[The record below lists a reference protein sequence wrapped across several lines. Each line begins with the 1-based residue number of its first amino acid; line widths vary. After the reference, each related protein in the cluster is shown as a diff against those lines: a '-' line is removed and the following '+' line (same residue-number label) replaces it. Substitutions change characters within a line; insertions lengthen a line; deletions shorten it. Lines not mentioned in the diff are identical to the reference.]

1 MFGRKQ
7 EDENEGDKKPVTTA
21 TTATVLEAT
30 PPLAL
35 KQRTQAQAPGQ
46 VPPSSKAPLS
56 HPEAVR
62 RSDTPTR
69 RTESTESKMLIVG
82 RDITLSGEINACD
95 RLVVEGRVEAKL
107 NDCREIEI
115 ASTGAFAGAA
125 NIDIA
130 DVSGSFDGTLTTREY
145 LIIRATGRVT
155 GTVRFRQLE
164 VERGGQVCGD
174 VLVLDG
180 AGVTNIDTLKV
191 DQKVR

>member
-1 MFGRKQ
+1 MFGRTK
-7 EDENEGDKKPVTTA
+7 EDENEGDKKPA
-21 TTATVLEAT
+21 TATVVEAT

-35 KQRTQAQAPGQ
+35 KQRAQAQAPGQ

-62 RSDTPTR
+62 RSDISSRP

-174 VLVLDG
+174 VQVLDG
-180 AGVTNIDTLKV
+180 GGVTNIDALRL
-191 DQKVR
+191 DQKAK

>member
-7 EDENEGDKKPVTTA
+7 EGENEGDKKPA
-21 TTATVLEAT
+21 TATVVEAT

-35 KQRTQAQAPGQ
+35 KQRAQAQAPGQ

-56 HPEAVR
+56 HPEAIR
-62 RSDTPTR
+62 RADLPGR
-69 RTESTESKMLIVG
+69 RAESTESKMLIVG
-82 RDITLSGEINACD
+82 RDITLSGEISACD

-107 NDCREIEI
+107 TDCREIEI

-130 DVSGSFDGTLTTREY
+130 DVSGSFDGTLTAREY

-174 VLVLDG
+174 VQVLDG
-180 AGVTNIDTLKV
+180 AAASTNIDTLKL

>member
-7 EDENEGDKKPVTTA
+7 DDENTGDKKPVTT
-21 TTATVLEAT
+21 TATVVEAT

-35 KQRTQAQAPGQ
+35 KQRAQAQAPGQ

-56 HPEAVR
+56 HPEAIR
-62 RSDTPTR
+62 RADMPSR
-69 RTESTESKMLIVG
+69 RAESTESKMLIVG
-82 RDITLSGEINACD
+82 RDITLSGEISACD

-107 NDCREIEI
+107 TDCREIEI

-130 DVSGSFDGTLTTREY
+130 DVSGSFDGTLTAREY

-174 VLVLDG
+174 VQVLDG
-180 AGVTNIDTLKV
+180 AAASTNIDTLKL

>member
-7 EDENEGDKKPVTTA
+7 EDEIDAEKKPTM
-21 TTATVLEAT
+21 ATVVEAT

-35 KQRTQAQAPGQ
+35 KQRAQAQAAGQ
-46 VPPSSKAPLS
+46 VPPASKAPLS
-56 HPEAVR
+56 HPETLR
-62 RSDTPTR
+62 RQTDSPLR
-69 RTESTESKMLIVG
+69 RPESTESKMLIVG
-82 RDITLSGEINACD
+82 RDITLSGEISACD

-107 NDCREIEI
+107 TDCREIEI
-115 ASTGAFAGAA
+115 ASTGSFAGAA

-164 VERGGQVCGD
+164 VERGGQICGD
-174 VLVLDG
+174 VQVLDG
-180 AGVTNIDTLKV
+180 GNSGTIETLNLE
-191 DQKVR
+191 QKAR

>member
-7 EDENEGDKKPVTTA
+7 EDDNDIEKKP
-21 TTATVLEAT
+21 TTATVVEAT

-35 KQRTQAQAPGQ
+35 KQRAQAQAAGQ
-46 VPPSSKAPLS
+46 VPPASKAPLS
-56 HPEAVR
+56 HPEALR
-62 RSDTPTR
+62 RQTDSPLR

-82 RDITLSGEINACD
+82 RDITLSGEISACD

-107 NDCREIEI
+107 TDCREIEI
-115 ASTGAFAGAA
+115 ASTGSFAGAA

-164 VERGGQVCGD
+164 VERGGQICGD
-174 VLVLDG
+174 VQVLDG
-180 AGVTNIDTLKV
+180 GNAGTIETLNLE
-191 DQKVR
+191 QKAR